1 MSKQTIIM
9 FILVAAIFF
18 ILLLLVY
25 GARRTEG
32 PLEVGERE
40 ISEEGGESS
49 PPRVS
54 VVAENLEVPWAI
66 AFLPS
71 GAMLATERPGRLV
84 RIGENGAAHTI
95 EGVAPTSEGG
105 LLGLALHP
113 DFEENGLVYLYLTT
127 RTGGG
132 LENRVERY
140 VLDGDGL

>member
-1 MSKQTIIM
+1 M

-40 ISEEGGESS
+40 ISEEGGGSS

-71 GAMLATERPGRLV
+71 GDMLVTERPGRLV

-105 LLGLALHP
+105 LLGLAAQVHAV
-113 DFEENGLVYLYLTT
+113 GAA
-127 RTGGG
+127 GGVWSAIG
-132 LENRVERY
+132 VRADRHRGEDLCS
-140 VLDGDGL
+140 